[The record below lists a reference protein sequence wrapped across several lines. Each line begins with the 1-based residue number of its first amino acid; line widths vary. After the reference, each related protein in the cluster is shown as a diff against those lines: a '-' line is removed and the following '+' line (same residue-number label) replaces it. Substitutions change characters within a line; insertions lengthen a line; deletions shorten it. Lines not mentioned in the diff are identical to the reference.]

1 MKNEKADNVKLGIF
15 VIVAMTLFIAG
26 IYYIGSRQNLFGS
39 SFVLSAVFEDVNGL
53 QEGNGVRYS
62 GISVGTVESITILNA
77 TTIRVDMS
85 IKNDVRSF
93 IKKDAMAKIGTDGLV
108 GNVIVE
114 ISAGDGNKSE
124 VSDGDTLKTI
134 PKIKTDDLLQNL
146 SSTAEDITATS
157 QNLKLITN
165 EIVGGNGMVSTLIN
179 DETLA
184 NALIAS
190 IENIQRTTMD
200 LNKVVH
206 KTAAYVDQ
214 IDQGKTTLGYLFKD
228 TSLKTQVSTISNDL
242 DQLITVR
249 TEPILK
255 SLLQSGENM
264 ETATSKLSGLIQQME
279 GDKNIISLLSKDS
292 KTAAELSEM
301 IRNLNDGSAKFNEV
315 MEALQ
320 HNILVRGFFRD
331 REKEKEEEEK

>member
-108 GNVIVE
+108 GNVIVD

>member
-1 MKNEKADNVKLGIF
+1 
-15 VIVAMTLFIAG
+15 
-26 IYYIGSRQNLFGS
+26 
-39 SFVLSAVFEDVNGL
+39 
-53 QEGNGVRYS
+53 
-62 GISVGTVESITILNA
+62 
-77 TTIRVDMS
+77 
-85 IKNDVRSF
+85 
-93 IKKDAMAKIGTDGLV
+93 
-108 GNVIVE
+108 
-114 ISAGDGNKSE
+114 
-124 VSDGDTLKTI
+124 
-134 PKIKTDDLLQNL
+134 
-146 SSTAEDITATS
+146 
-157 QNLKLITN
+157 
-165 EIVGGNGMVSTLIN
+165 MVSTLIN